1 MRGTKQ
7 GIRTCDGAPH
17 NLRSDGPH
25 RRHRY
30 LAALP
35 YFRDTAAALRQRVRE
50 TRTKDTCACVQM
62 SKIGALELYV
72 TGSIADDQ
80 LRGSL
85 QAKSGGDVKYL
96 PKFDVGHIGLS
107 SPAMN
112 PSWFQG
118 LLRACS
124 RKSMTH
130 SFSALERNI
139 PTAKNIAFAIHH
151 LHFAQICYK

>member
-1 MRGTKQ
+1 MERLTTYAQ
-7 GIRTCDGAPH
+7 MVRTDVIDI
-17 NLRSDGPH
+17 LRL
-25 RRHRY
+25 Y
-30 LAALP
+30 LILELQQPP
-35 YFRDTAAALRQRVRE
+35 YVSESRE
-50 TRTKDTCACVQM
+50 TRTKNTCACVQM

-107 SPAMN
+107 SPAIN